1 MTSKTT
7 ADILRERQRTARNG
21 AAPKDRRAADEGGYP
36 GDHVEPIAPE
46 AARQQEQ
53 GDAWEPASPEAAAK
67 AAAAIDRSYRLAA
80 VDSRTFFT
88 TPYKLEW
95 LVKRLLIKGQPCIFG
110 GPKKSLKTTE
120 LVDLAVSLATATPF
134 LGYFEVYRR
143 CRVVMISG
151 ESGEAVLQETGRR
164 ICAARGIDPATL
176 DVHWSFRLPKVAS
189 VLDRDALALGLQ
201 QLGAGV
207 VIIDPLYL
215 CLLAGMDARDV
226 EAGNLFHM
234 GPLLLDLA
242 RACLDAG
249 ATPALSHHARK
260 NRVNDSGPMDLDD
273 LSFAGIAEFARQWLL
288 VSRRKPFDPETG
300 SSKLWLSAGGS
311 AGQSGL
317 WAVDVEEGV
326 LGDDFTG
333 HKWEVEVRTA
343 TEDRESTEEARE
355 DDRDRKRREQ
365 VKGDGTAVL
374 TALDRLADDS
384 GEAGYTKVRDAAGL
398 PTPHMVRAV
407 LDLTEN
413 GVVEEVEMLIATGRN
428 LKVRKATKGLR
439 RPHRAT
445 DGTDGTSAVFP
456 VSPVSE

>member
-7 ADILRERQRTARNG
+7 ADILRERQCAARNG

-36 GDHVEPIAPE
+36 GDHVQPIAPE

-242 RACLDAG
+242 PRAW
-249 ATPALSHHARK
+249 TPAPLRPCRTMPAR
-260 NRVNDSGPMDLDD
+260 
-273 LSFAGIAEFARQWLL
+273 
-288 VSRRKPFDPETG
+288 TG
-300 SSKLWLSAGGS
+300 STIRGRWTWTICCSPASRSSPA
-311 AGQSGL
+311 SG
-317 WAVDVEEGV
+317 
-326 LGDDFTG
+326 F
-333 HKWEVEVRTA
+333 
-343 TEDRESTEEARE
+343 EEAAASRSIPKPGQANCGCRPAGP
-355 DDRDRKRREQ
+355 RDK
-365 VKGDGTAVL
+365 
-374 TALDRLADDS
+374 
-384 GEAGYTKVRDAAGL
+384 AACG
-398 PTPHMVRAV
+398 PWTW
-407 LDLTEN
+407 
-413 GVVEEVEMLIATGRN
+413 
-428 LKVRKATKGLR
+428 RKASS
-439 RPHRAT
+439 AT
-445 DGTDGTSAVFP
+445 TSRGA
-456 VSPVSE
+456 SGR